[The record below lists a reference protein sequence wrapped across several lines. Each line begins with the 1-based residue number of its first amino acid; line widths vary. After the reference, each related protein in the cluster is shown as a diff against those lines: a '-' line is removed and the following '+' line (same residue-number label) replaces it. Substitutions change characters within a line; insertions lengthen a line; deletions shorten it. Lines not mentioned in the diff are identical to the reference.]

1 MPDLNELLRWSIA
14 NSTYSNANA
23 NVNANGQDEQAQP
36 EATSSTSDGL
46 TLRYTPPSAAAG
58 GSGAS
63 QQRVHAGTATLHPS
77 DSAPA
82 DLSPASTPGP
92 GTPTGLTN
100 SIPLPEGVAGPGKR
114 DDLTT
119 EMLDLILGK
128 SDSITMKEKM
138 ATATDESVAVEERVE
153 ALDDFEMLIELI
165 DNANNMPILKLWQ
178 PLLGL
183 LSSPHPEIVAHTC
196 WIIGTAVQ
204 NNLKAQAA
212 LYINEAFPQILSTL
226 TTCSHP
232 SSVRAKATYAL
243 SSALKH
249 WPLAAPVLSTPYS
262 LSSSSSSAAV
272 KSERSGYS
280 VLKEAVNDGDKV
292 VRRKTAFLVGTL
304 VMQSGEKY
312 QGEIPNEVRGLLEER
327 MKEVQQS
334 GQASEGLLEGLK
346 REGVFAALLDGLK
359 GTQAQTEGGEVD
371 VDVEYEENAL
381 RALVKAVSKG
391 GLDSAEKEQL
401 KDIWNGWSFEQ
412 KEERGFVGEEGKEIE
427 AGLA

>member
-14 NSTYSNANA
+14 NSTYANA
-23 NVNANGQDEQAQP
+23 QPQDGSAQAQAQDQAQP
-36 EATSSTSDGL
+36 QATSSTSDGL
-46 TLRYTPPSAAAG
+46 TLRYNPPSSG
-58 GSGAS
+58 GA
-63 QQRVHAGTATLHPS
+63 HHPGTSALHPS
-77 DSAPA
+77 DLAPA

-92 GTPTGLTN
+92 GTPTGVAG
-100 SIPLPEGVAGPGKR
+100 SIPLPIPEGETKR

-138 ATATDESVAVEERVE
+138 ATATDESVPVEERVE

-226 TTCSHP
+226 TSSHP

-262 LSSSSSSAAV
+262 ISSASSSASG
-272 KSERSGYS
+272 SERSGYS
-280 VLKEAVNDGDKV
+280 VLKDGVNDGDKI
-292 VRRKTAFLVGTL
+292 VRRKMAFLVGTL
-304 VMQSGEKY
+304 IMQSGEKY
-312 QGEIPNEVRGLLEER
+312 QGEIPNEVRTLLEER
-327 MKEVQQS
+327 MKEVQNS
-334 GQASEGLLEGLK
+334 GQASEGLVEGLK
-346 REGVFAALLDGLK
+346 REGVISGLLDGLK
-359 GTQAQTEGGEVD
+359 GAKRQGAED
-371 VDVEYEENAL
+371 ADVEYEENAL

-391 GLDSAEKEQL
+391 GLEGAEKEEL
-401 KDIWNGWSFEQ
+401 KGVWNGWSAEQ
-412 KEERGFVGEEGKEIE
+412 KEERGFVGEDVKEID

>member
-14 NSTYSNANA
+14 NSTYANA
-23 NVNANGQDEQAQP
+23 NGNGDVHFEAGAAETQAQP
-36 EATSSTSDGL
+36 QATSSTSDGL
-46 TLRYTPPSAAAG
+46 TLRYTPPSSG
-58 GSGAS
+58 GT
-63 QQRVHAGTATLHPS
+63 HPGTATLHPS
-77 DSAPA
+77 DLAPA

-92 GTPTGLTN
+92 GTPTGFSGNL
-100 SIPLPEGVAGPGKR
+100 PLPVPEGGAKR
-114 DDLTT
+114 EDLTT

-138 ATATDESVAVEERVE
+138 ATATDDSVPVEERVE

-183 LSSPHPEIVAHTC
+183 LSSPHPEVVAHAC

-226 TTCSHP
+226 TSSHP

-262 LSSSSSSAAV
+262 PSSASASTSSSSGA
-272 KSERSGYS
+272 ERNGYF
-280 VLKEAVNDGDKV
+280 VLKEGVNDGDRV
-292 VRRKTAFLVGTL
+292 VRRKMAFLVGTL
-304 VMQSGEKY
+304 IMQSGEKY

-327 MKEVQQS
+327 MKQVESSGGNGQ
-334 GQASEGLLEGLK
+334 GQAASESLVDGLK
-346 REGVFAALLDGLK
+346 REGVIRSLLGGLK
-359 GTQAQTEGGEVD
+359 NAQATQNDAD

-381 RALVKAVSKG
+381 RALVKAAAKG
-391 GLDSAEKEQL
+391 GLESAEKDEL
-401 KDIWNGWSFEQ
+401 KGIWNGWSAQQ
-412 KEERGFVGEEGKEIE
+412 KEDRGFVGEDEKEI
-427 AGLA
+427 AAVLA